1 MEIKKVEDLMTK
13 IHDNKIDVEEILKLE
28 LSEQDYI
35 SVLEILKSK
44 NIEVIENDKESFQQ
58 VVEQEKVNGYSSV
71 DAVRQ
76 YLKEI
81 GKIKLLSQSEE
92 QELAYKIQDGDL
104 KAVKELS
111 EANLRLVVNIAKNYQ
126 FKGLPL
132 LDLIQEGNVGL
143 IRAAKKF
150 DVTKGYKFSTYATW
164 WVKQGITRALAD
176 QSRTVR
182 IPVHMV
188 EKINRIKRIESDLTC
203 ELNRI
208 PTEEEI
214 AQKACITVDQLKQL
228 KDLMQ
233 DIVSLDVPI
242 GEDNDITLSDFLADE
257 ESTEDILSQK
267 FDREMLEKLLSGITE
282 REKHIIKLRYGLTD
296 GVMHTLEEVGKT
308 LGITRERVRQIET
321 KTLRRLKAK
330 AQSMEK
336 QPKPKTFQ
344 YTK

>member
-1 MEIKKVEDLMTK
+1 M
-13 IHDNKIDVEEILKLE
+13 
-28 LSEQDYI
+28 
-35 SVLEILKSK
+35 
-44 NIEVIENDKESFQQ
+44 
-58 VVEQEKVNGYSSV
+58 
-71 DAVRQ
+71 
-76 YLKEI
+76 
-81 GKIKLLSQSEE
+81 
-92 QELAYKIQDGDL
+92 

-344 YTK
+344 YTKKRG